1 VSSSHSEQ
9 VSVSS
14 DLDFAVIYSIADRRV
29 QVELAPALLE
39 RLQQRRRTAVEAL
52 TSGAAV
58 YGVNTGLGAA
68 STTRLTAEQQTRQQH
83 SLLKARAVGGP
94 PWLGRKEA
102 RAVLAMRLRTLL
114 QGDAGVS
121 PELCQALVRLLDAD
135 LLPAIP
141 VHAGGSAGE
150 IIPMS
155 HAFGP
160 LTGIGHFLP
169 KEAVGDFSGQLLE
182 ASEGLAGA
190 GLDAFRLGPKE
201 GIALLQGIPGTLA
214 LALLVARSA
223 RQLFFQSLTVS
234 ALSIAVSKGSR
245 DPYEESTARGDAV
258 LAQVLGQI
266 RRLAGPEDAP
276 RALQAPVSFRVA
288 GPTLANLWR
297 AVRELEASIERG
309 LNAVSDSPA
318 FLDDRFVGTTGF
330 HGVDVAS
337 RLDTLNSAF
346 VSVAEVSAARLH
358 RLLEERVTGLPRQLA
373 RVPGPETGMV
383 NVHKRAV
390 GEAHLLR
397 RAAVPS
403 AVGTMETSLGQEDVQ
418 SFSWEAAQTS
428 RWAVE
433 RTRVVIACELLAAC
447 RAVALRRE
455 GGDGTEALPAE
466 LNGFVARVG
475 EEVPDDLVDR
485 TFGVDIQKLTELL
498 ENGLGDTI
506 SERFPDQG

>member
-1 VSSSHSEQ
+1 MSSSKAER
-9 VSVSS
+9 VSTNS
-14 DLDFAVIYSIADRRV
+14 DLDFAAIYSIADRRIRL
-29 QVELAPALLE
+29 ELAPTLLE
-39 RLQQRRRTAVEAL
+39 QLHQRRRTVVEAL
-52 TSGAAV
+52 TLGAAV

-68 STTRLTAEQQTRQQH
+68 STTRLTLEEQARHQH
-83 SLLKARAVGGP
+83 SLFKARAVGGP

-102 RAVLAMRLRTLL
+102 RGVLAMRLRTLL

-121 PELCQALVRLLDAD
+121 PELCQAIVRLLDAD

-150 IIPMS
+150 IIPMA

-169 KEAVGDFSGQLLE
+169 KDAVGDFSGQLLE
-182 ASEGLAGA
+182 AREGLAEA
-190 GLDAFRLGPKE
+190 GIEAFHLGPKE

-214 LALLVARSA
+214 LALLFARSA
-223 RQLFFQSLTVS
+223 RQLFSQSVTVS
-234 ALSIAVSKGSR
+234 ALSIAVSKASR
-245 DPYEESTARGDAV
+245 DPYERSTARGDALLAAV
-258 LAQVLGQI
+258 LDEL

-318 FLDDRFVGTTGF
+318 YLDGRFLGTTGF
-330 HGVDVAS
+330 HGIDVAS
-337 RLDTLNSAF
+337 RMDTVNAALVN
-346 VSVAEVSAARLH
+346 VAEVSVARLH

-403 AVGTMETSLGQEDVQ
+403 AMGAMETSLAQEDVQ
-418 SFSWEAAQTS
+418 SFSWEAAQTA
-428 RWAVE
+428 RWAAE

-447 RAVALRRE
+447 RAVALRRVD
-455 GGDGTEALPAE
+455 GDGAEVLPSE
-466 LNGFVARVG
+466 LDGFVARVG
-475 EEVPDDLVDR
+475 EAVPDDLADR
-485 TFGVDIQKLTELL
+485 TFGVDIERLTELL
-498 ENGLGDTI
+498 ENGLAGDLA
-506 SERFPDQG
+506 ERFDCDS